1 MHMRERVLKECLRD
15 WRMEREE
22 LQKYLGTED
31 MSVVEA
37 MQKIDRNA
45 KGILYIVDEQEHLL
59 GSLTDGDIRR
69 WIIRTG
75 DLTGRASDM
84 MYRAVRFLTDD
95 DRGKAADAMRRW
107 QINSIPITDQK
118 RQVTNI
124 VIRSERSGEKDRKRK
139 DALKGIPVIV
149 MAGGKG
155 TRLYPYT
162 KILPKPLI
170 PIGDVPILER
180 ILNAFCEYGADE
192 FYLTVNY
199 RKEMIRSYFREQ
211 KLPYRL
217 HYVEEEKPLG
227 TAGSIR
233 YIKEAFHGP
242 VIITNCDTLIES
254 DYGKMMEHHR
264 QCKNG
269 MTVVSSLK
277 NTTIP
282 YGVIHS
288 GEDGAVS
295 DIEEKP
301 KLSYFINTGMYIVD
315 PEYLEA
321 IPKGEFFHMTDLAA
335 KLIGE
340 GVQVGMYPI
349 SESSFLDMGEF
360 EEMKKMEERI
370 SGRAK

>member
-1 MHMRERVLKECLRD
+1 
-15 WRMEREE
+15 MEREE
-22 LQKYLGTED
+22 LQKYLGTGD

-37 MQKIDRNA
+37 MQKMDQNE
-45 KGILYIVDEQEHLL
+45 GILYIADEQGHLL
-59 GSLTDGDIRR
+59 GSLTDGDVRR
-69 WIIRTG
+69 WIIKTA
-75 DLTGRASDM
+75 DLNGCAFDM
-84 MYRAVRFLTDD
+84 MFRDVHFLPAGDQ
-95 DRGKAADAMRRW
+95 GKAADFMKKW
-107 QINSIPITDQK
+107 QINSIPLIDPEHHI
-118 RQVTNI
+118 VDI
-124 VIRSERSGEKDRKRK
+124 VIRSKTFNEKSRKK
-139 DALKGIPVIV
+139 IDALKGIPVIV

-180 ILNAFCEYGADE
+180 ILNVFCEYGADE

-199 RKEMIRSYFREQ
+199 RKEMIRSYFYEQ
-211 KLPYRL
+211 KVPYRL
-217 HYVEEEKPLG
+217 HYVEEDKPLG

-233 YIKEAFHGP
+233 HINEVFHGP

-264 QCKNG
+264 QCGNG

-288 GEDGAVS
+288 GEDGVVS
-295 DIEEKP
+295 EIEEKP
-301 KLSYFINTGMYIVD
+301 KLSYFINTGMYIID
-315 PEYLEA
+315 PEYLGE

-335 KLIGE
+335 KLIGK

-349 SESSFLDMGEF
+349 SENSFLDMGEF

-370 SGRAK
+370 SGRSE

>member
-1 MHMRERVLKECLRD
+1 
-15 WRMEREE
+15 MEREA
-22 LQKYLGTED
+22 LQKYLGTND

-37 MQKIDRNA
+37 MQKIDQNA
-45 KGILYIVDEQEHLL
+45 KGVLYIADEEGCLL

-75 DLTGRASDM
+75 DLRGRVSDM
-84 MYRAVRFLTDD
+84 MHKEVRFLPLDK
-95 DRGKAADAMRRW
+95 REKAADCMRQW
-107 QINSIPITDQK
+107 QINSLPVTDMKGRIQD
-118 RQVTNI
+118 I
-124 VIRSERSGEKDRKRK
+124 VIRSEFFDEKDQKRRG
-139 DALKGIPVIV
+139 ALKGIPVIV

-199 RKEMIRSYFREQ
+199 RKEMIRSYFNEQ
-211 KLPYRL
+211 KVSYRL
-217 HYVEEEKPLG
+217 HYVEEEKALG
-227 TAGSIR
+227 TAGSIG
-233 YIKEAFHGP
+233 YINEVFEGP

-264 QCKNG
+264 QSQNG

-295 DIEEKP
+295 EIEEKP
-301 KLSYFINTGMYIVD
+301 KLSYFINTGMYIID

-335 KLIGE
+335 KLIRE

>member
-180 ILNAFCEYGADE
+180 ILNEFCE
-192 FYLTVNY
+192 
-199 RKEMIRSYFREQ
+199 
-211 KLPYRL
+211 
-217 HYVEEEKPLG
+217 
-227 TAGSIR
+227 
-233 YIKEAFHGP
+233 
-242 VIITNCDTLIES
+242 
-254 DYGKMMEHHR
+254 
-264 QCKNG
+264 
-269 MTVVSSLK
+269 
-277 NTTIP
+277 
-282 YGVIHS
+282 
-288 GEDGAVS
+288 
-295 DIEEKP
+295 
-301 KLSYFINTGMYIVD
+301 
-315 PEYLEA
+315 
-321 IPKGEFFHMTDLAA
+321 
-335 KLIGE
+335 
-340 GVQVGMYPI
+340 
-349 SESSFLDMGEF
+349 
-360 EEMKKMEERI
+360 
-370 SGRAK
+370 

>member
-1 MHMRERVLKECLRD
+1 MRG
-15 WRMEREE
+15 EE
-22 LQKYLGTED
+22 LEKYLGTED

-45 KGILYIVDEQEHLL
+45 KGILYIVDERGCLL

-75 DLTGRASDM
+75 DLSGRGSDM
-84 MYRAVRFLTDD
+84 MYRAVRFLAEE
-95 DRGKAADAMRRW
+95 DRGKAGDSMRRW
-107 QINSIPITDQK
+107 QINSVPVTDSK
-118 RQVTNI
+118 GRVVDI
-124 VIRSERSGEKDRKRK
+124 VIRSESSGEGDRKK
-139 DALKGIPVIV
+139 LDALKGVPVIV

-199 RKEMIRSYFREQ
+199 RKEMIRSYFNEQ
-211 KLPYRL
+211 KVPYRI
-217 HYVEEEKPLG
+217 HYVEEDRPLG
-227 TAGSIR
+227 TAGSIG

-242 VIITNCDTLIES
+242 VVITNCDTLIES

-264 QCKNG
+264 HCKNG

-295 DIEEKP
+295 EIEEKP
-301 KLSYFINTGMYIVD
+301 KLSYFINTGMYIME
-315 PEYLEA
+315 PEYLEE

-335 KLIGE
+335 KLIE
-340 GVQVGMYPI
+340 KGVQVGMYPI
-349 SESSFLDMGEF
+349 SENSFLDMGEF
-360 EEMKKMEERI
+360 EEMKRMEERLK
-370 SGRAK
+370 GR

>member
-1 MHMRERVLKECLRD
+1 
-15 WRMEREE
+15 MEREE
-22 LQKYLGTED
+22 LEKYLGTEE

-37 MQKIDRNA
+37 MQKIDQNA
-45 KGILYIVDEQEHLL
+45 KGILYIVDKGGCLL

-75 DLTGRASDM
+75 DLSGRGFDM
-84 MYRAVRFLTDD
+84 MYRAVRFLTEEY
-95 DRGKAADAMRRW
+95 RGKAGDSMRQW
-107 QINSIPITDQK
+107 QINSVPITDSK
-118 RQVTNI
+118 GRVMDI
-124 VIRSERSGEKDRKRK
+124 VIRSEISGGENRKRM
-139 DALKGIPVIV
+139 DALKGIPIIV
-149 MAGGKG
+149 MAGGEG

-199 RKEMIRSYFREQ
+199 RKEMIRSYFNEQ
-211 KLPYRL
+211 KVSYRL
-217 HYVEEEKPLG
+217 HYVEEDKALG
-227 TAGSIR
+227 TAGSIG
-233 YIKEAFHGP
+233 YINEVFEGP

-264 QCKNG
+264 QSQNG

-295 DIEEKP
+295 EIEEKP
-301 KLSYFINTGMYIVD
+301 KLSYFINTGMYIID

-335 KLIGE
+335 KLIRE